1 MIEVCTER
9 IAEWKTIPKPN
20 SWCKQSKDFGW
31 CTIKGVGWSGV
42 EFGTENKIAYMID
55 WTKEK
60 GKTMG
65 GNTIS
70 ALHLH
75 PPPKRKGGE
84 LKCSQTGLESGLVIV
99 KGS

>member
-20 SWCKQSKDFGW
+20 SWCKQSKDFG

-65 GNTIS
+65 GGTRSQRCIS
-70 ALHLH
+70 TH
-75 PPPKRKGGE
+75 PQREKGA
-84 LKCSQTGLESGLVIV
+84 S
-99 KGS
+99 